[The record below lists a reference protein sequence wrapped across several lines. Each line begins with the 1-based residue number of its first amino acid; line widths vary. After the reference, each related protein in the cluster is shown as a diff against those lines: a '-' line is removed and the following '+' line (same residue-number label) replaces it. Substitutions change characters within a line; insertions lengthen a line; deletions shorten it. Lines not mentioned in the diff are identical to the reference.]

1 MRVMDDLN
9 PNVAE
14 YNLGCTA
21 LMGVC
26 QQEGG
31 LDVVKLLDKALTL
44 INKIT
49 QVSGYTL
56 SSLIE

>member
-1 MRVMDDLN
+1 MQVMDDLN

-14 YNLGCTA
+14 YNLGHTA

-31 LDVVKLLDKALTL
+31 LDVVKLLDKEGLDV
-44 INKIT
+44 N
-49 QVSGYTL
+49 
-56 SSLIE
+56 